1 MDARLIQK
9 LLRCIQSPDNR
20 VPMSAALEAF
30 CAEHPTVGYR
40 QGRFY
45 CMRPTDR
52 ETIAHLLR
60 ADGVAPDTAPDAWK
74 GSTRAEAL
82 AFGHDEKLALQPVKR
97 RRIAVKALRPGMPLD
112 VGTGVMMLP
121 PKCHLDVDYDE
132 LTLVGHDWLIVVEN
146 WEAFN
151 EIHLAAERLPFPGA
165 APLVVWRGD
174 ASGTRADA
182 MLSWLSTLQQP
193 VAAFVD
199 YDPAGLVIASGLPR
213 LETIVAPPL
222 PQLQKLV
229 RARGLHERFQ
239 EQLPGCL
246 QALDA
251 ATHRDVRSLWAMI
264 RAEGKALP
272 QEIYLR

>member
-1 MDARLIQK
+1 
-9 LLRCIQSPDNR
+9 
-20 VPMSAALEAF
+20 MSAALEAF

-45 CMRPTDR
+45 CMRPADKD
-52 ETIAHLLR
+52 TIAQLLR
-60 ADGVAPDTAPDAWK
+60 AEGITPDTAHDAWK
-74 GSTRAEAL
+74 GSTRADAL
-82 AFGHDEKLALQPVKR
+82 ALGNDEKLALQPVKR
-97 RRIAVKALRPGMPLD
+97 RRIAVKALRPGMHLD
-112 VGTGVMMLP
+112 IGTGPITLL
-121 PKCHLDVDYDE
+121 PKCHLDVDYDQVA
-132 LTLVGHDWLIVVEN
+132 LAGHDWLIVVEN
-146 WEAFN
+146 WEAFD
-151 EIHLAAERLPFPGA
+151 EIHLAAEHLPFPGV

-182 MLSWLSTLQQP
+182 MLAWISTLWQP

-222 PQLQKLV
+222 PRLQKLV
-229 RARGLHERFQ
+229 RARGLHGRFQ
-239 EQLPGCL
+239 EQLPSCL

-251 ATHRDVRSLWAMI
+251 ATHREVRSLWAMF

-272 QEIYLR
+272 QEIYLRYRESP